1 MMQRNRFQE
10 TTVEST
16 VCKDYILYRN
26 VLLIPNAETVFEQIG
41 DVDGFVS
48 FKSICKYLKVGNT
61 LYAE

>member
-10 TTVEST
+10 PTVESA
-16 VCKDYILYRN
+16 VRKDYILYRN

>member
-10 TTVEST
+10 TTVESA
-16 VCKDYILYRN
+16 VRKDYILYRN

>member
-1 MMQRNRFQE
+1 MMQRNRLQK
-10 TTVEST
+10 TTVESA
-16 VCKDYILYRN
+16 VRKDYILYRN
-26 VLLIPNAETVFEQIG
+26 VLLIPNAETVFEQIV

>member
-1 MMQRNRFQE
+1 MLIVGNHH
-10 TTVEST
+10 
-16 VCKDYILYRN
+16 
-26 VLLIPNAETVFEQIG
+26 LLSDAVFEQIG